1 MATMEMLARNA
12 LLEIIDLHREELKRF
27 GVRRMMLFGSF
38 ARGDDNSRSDVN
50 LLVELEP
57 GRTLFDFVRLRNYL
71 HDALGRP
78 VDLTTLEALDART
91 RERVLAEA
99 VHAA

>member
-1 MATMEMLARNA
+1 MEMLARDA

-38 ARGDDNSRSDVN
+38 ARGDHNSRSDVN

-57 GRTLFDFVRLRNYL
+57 GRTLFDFVRLRSYL
-71 HDALGRP
+71 VDALGHP
-78 VDLTTLEALDART
+78 VDLTTLETLDAPT
-91 RERVLAEA
+91 RARVLAGA